1 MKEESINSIK
11 ENEIISKKISK
22 VKIFGNTEISS
33 KINVVGI
40 KVTKGAKL
48 SIEKA
53 GGSVA
58 E

>member
-1 MKEESINSIK
+1 MSINSLK
-11 ENEIISKKISK
+11 ENKIISKKISK

>member
-1 MKEESINSIK
+1 MKEVSLDSLK
-11 ENEIISKKISK
+11 ENKIISKKIEK

-33 KINVVGI
+33 KLKVVGI
-40 KVTKGAKL
+40 KVTKGAKA

-53 GGSVA
+53 GGSIK